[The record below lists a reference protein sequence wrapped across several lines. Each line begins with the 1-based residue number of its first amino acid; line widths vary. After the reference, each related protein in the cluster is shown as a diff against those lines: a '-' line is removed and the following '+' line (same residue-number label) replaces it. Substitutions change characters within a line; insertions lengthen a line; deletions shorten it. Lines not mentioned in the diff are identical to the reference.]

1 MIREYNDIRAG
12 ASKTQLN
19 VDAKVFNLKSSPLW
33 LLTFV
38 DLISLLLAF
47 FIMMFSMSSIKM
59 SAWDIFKGSLDHEQ
73 KLECSATKDNKKQT
87 ISKGQDAKY
96 GLNLGY
102 LRSILETGLKKGKLL
117 KARGI

>member
-12 ASKTQLN
+12 APKTQLN
-19 VDAKVFNLKSSPLW
+19 VGAKVFNLKSSPLW

-59 SAWDIFKGSLDHEQ
+59 SAWDIFKGSLVHEQ
-73 KLECSATKDNKKQT
+73 TLEGPSSAYNKKQT
-87 ISKGQDAKY
+87 IS
-96 GLNLGY
+96 
-102 LRSILETGLKKGKLL
+102 
-117 KARGI
+117 

>member
-12 ASKTQLN
+12 ASKIQLN
-19 VDAKVFNLKSSPLW
+19 VGAKVFSLKSRPLW

-73 KLECSATKDNKKQT
+73 TLEGPSTTTNKKQT
-87 ISKGQDAKY
+87 LSKSQAIKY

-102 LRSILETGLKKGKLL
+102 LRSILETGLKKEKL
-117 KARGI
+117 

>member
-12 ASKTQLN
+12 ASKIQPN
-19 VDAKVFNLKSSPLW
+19 VDAKVFGLKTRPLW

-47 FIMMFSMSSIKM
+47 IKMFSMSSIKM

-73 KLECSATKDNKKQT
+73 TLEGPSTATNKNRHYQKVRL
-87 ISKGQDAKY
+87 
-96 GLNLGY
+96 LN
-102 LRSILETGLKKGKLL
+102 TD
-117 KARGI
+117 

>member
-12 ASKTQLN
+12 ASKIQLN
-19 VDAKVFNLKSSPLW
+19 VGTKVFSLKTRPLW

-73 KLECSATKDNKKQT
+73 TLEGSATKDNKKQT
-87 ISKGQDAKY
+87 ISKGQD
-96 GLNLGY
+96 
-102 LRSILETGLKKGKLL
+102 TKLSL
-117 KARGI
+117 IHI